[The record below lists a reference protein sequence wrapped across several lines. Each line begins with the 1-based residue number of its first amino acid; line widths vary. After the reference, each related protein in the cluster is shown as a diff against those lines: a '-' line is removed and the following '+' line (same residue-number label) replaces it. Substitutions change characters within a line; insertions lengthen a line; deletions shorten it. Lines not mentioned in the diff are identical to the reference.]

1 MEDKNSE
8 VNLKLLEFIFERVKE
23 NPGEINSFAH
33 VLTYCDTKSNI
44 WSKFLLQIFKN
55 ISLRV
60 EVYFNL
66 MVLNS
71 IYSQVEAKIL
81 QIQDDFM
88 HIIIME
94 LKKTLEE
101 KVD

>member
-1 MEDKNSE
+1 M
-8 VNLKLLEFIFERVKE
+8 
-23 NPGEINSFAH
+23 
-33 VLTYCDTKSNI
+33 LTYCDTKSNI

-60 EVYFNL
+60 DVYFNL
-66 MVLNS
+66 LVLNS

-101 KVD
+101 KVDQNREEKVSLLLKCIHHL